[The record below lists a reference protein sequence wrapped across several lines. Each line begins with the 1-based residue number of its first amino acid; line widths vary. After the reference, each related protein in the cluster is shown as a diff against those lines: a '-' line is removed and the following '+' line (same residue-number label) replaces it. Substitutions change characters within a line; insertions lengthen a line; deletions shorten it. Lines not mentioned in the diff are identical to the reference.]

1 MPCIIVWRRDYH
13 LHFYLNF
20 SNKSQNIPPFFHME
34 KSCMFLHG
42 WTWYLYA
49 TYLLLWH
56 LLKCPLHTL
65 IHAHRVMMLDFV
77 IIYRVC
83 YSFSSF
89 SVSRF
94 YRRRTKKHWSFAK
107 PCIKEESAP
116 LLWLFLILARGT
128 CLFFLSFFQL
138 KFRWFKFPNKNL
150 TPLFRAH
157 YKDLTPIPKKY

>member
-1 MPCIIVWRRDYH
+1 MSYFITYKLMRTQLTTCPVFFENKGHALYNCVKTGDYH
-13 LHFYLNF
+13 LHFHLNF
-20 SNKSQNIPPFFHME
+20 SNKSHNIPPFFRME
-34 KSCMFLHG
+34 KSCLFLHG

-65 IHAHRVMMLDFV
+65 IHAHRVVMLDFV
-77 IIYRVC
+77 IIYHVC

-128 CLFFLSFFQL
+128 CLLFLSFF
-138 KFRWFKFPNKNL
+138 
-150 TPLFRAH
+150 
-157 YKDLTPIPKKY
+157 